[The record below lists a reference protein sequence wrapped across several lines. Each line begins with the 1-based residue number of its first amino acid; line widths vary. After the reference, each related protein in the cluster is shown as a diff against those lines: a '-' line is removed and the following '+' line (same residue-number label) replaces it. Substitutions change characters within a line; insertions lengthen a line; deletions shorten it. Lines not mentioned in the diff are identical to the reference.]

1 MERNRAYIS
10 LRDQEVSNRVAKA
23 LSGLE
28 LHAGDWVFEA
38 KDVGSSP
45 IFPGTFWVVEFD
57 RLPEKLETE
66 ASGGAAGFV
75 ALYRP
80 EASGE
85 TILSKFSPFLRV
97 LPDSALPWE
106 IGACLRDLAI
116 AKSERTAIRAS
127 ANPALSMRNLV
138 AALPDVVY
146 VLDEA
151 GRFVF
156 LNSSIE
162 SLGYSPQDLLGRHFS
177 EILHPEDKDLVSRES
192 VVARIRLGG
201 SFPAQPPKL
210 FDERRSGERMTRN
223 LQVRVIRGDGNG
235 PVYGSVNAYGVP
247 ILDDSLAELFE
258 CKGPVTIGV
267 IHDIT
272 TSVLYQQSL
281 EDNLA
286 SKALLLQELHHRV
299 RDNLQVIASLAHLK
313 QQGLDEAAKA
323 SLEGLSAQIRSIAMV
338 HEALYSTESL
348 TDVGVV
354 EYFEK
359 LGSLL
364 TETYGKVGS
373 SVLLEV
379 KGDRTA
385 RLDADSLSY
394 LALIASGFV
403 AVAYREGFPGSA
415 GGKIVICFLSGH
427 GEIELVLSEDGADCS
442 EQYRAEPDFEIAEAL
457 AAQLGGD
464 LRLEG
469 GEGTVLRVRIPP
481 RVA

>member
-10 LRDQEVSNRVAKA
+10 LRDQELSDRIAKA
-23 LSGLE
+23 LAGLD
-28 LHAGDWVFEA
+28 LLAGDWVFEA
-38 KDVGSSP
+38 KDFGSSP

-57 RLPEKLETE
+57 RLPEKLEAE
-66 ASGGAAGFV
+66 AAGFV
-75 ALYRP
+75 ALYGP

-85 TILSKFSPFLRV
+85 AILARFSPFLRV

-106 IGACLRDLAI
+106 IGACLRDLAS
-116 AKSERTAIRAS
+116 AKSERTAGK
-127 ANPALSMRNLV
+127 ANADPALSLRNLV
-138 AALPDVVY
+138 SALPDVVY

-162 SLGYSPQDLLGRHFS
+162 SLGYSPQELLGRHFT

-192 VVARIRLGG
+192 VVAKIRLGG
-201 SFPAQPPKL
+201 GFPAQPPKL

-223 LQVRVIRGDGNG
+223 LQVRVIRGDGNV

-247 ILDDSLAELFE
+247 ILDTSLAELFE
-258 CKGPVTIGV
+258 CAGPVTIGV

-272 TSVLYQQSL
+272 TSVLYQRSL

-286 SKALLLQELHHRV
+286 SKALLLRELHHRV

-323 SLEGLSAQIRSIAMV
+323 SLDGLSAQIRSIAMV

-359 LGSLL
+359 LSFLL

-373 SVLLEV
+373 AVLLEV
-379 KGDRTA
+379 KGDRAA

-403 AVAYREGFPGSA
+403 AVAYRAGFPASK
-415 GGKIVICFLSGH
+415 GGKIVICFLAGSG
-427 GEIELVLSEDGADCS
+427 GSELVLSEDGADCS
-442 EQYRAEPDFEIAEAL
+442 GQYRAEPDFEIAEAL
-457 AAQLGGD
+457 SAQLGGE
-464 LRLEG
+464 LRLDG
-469 GEGTVLRVRIPP
+469 GVETVLKVHIPP
-481 RVA
+481 QVA